1 MRSRCKAWTRNQPVN
16 NGSAVLPGRFLFA
29 QNGHPIAS
37 RPFANRSRSWRI
49 IAFMDA
55 SRKDIRA
62 RLKAVPT
69 KAQLSAMLDASTL
82 SDAQREAVFLVYGM
96 GRTRV
101 RASLEMG
108 VSLSCLNKL
117 IASSYDKLG

>member
-1 MRSRCKAWTRNQPVN
+1 MPKN
-16 NGSAVLPGRFLFA
+16 RFEA
-29 QNGHPIAS
+29 AS
-37 RPFANRSRSWRI
+37 RPFANRSRSGRI
-49 IAFMDA
+49 IASMDA
-55 SRKDIRA
+55 LRKDIRA

-69 KAQLSAMLDASTL
+69 KSELSAMLDASTL

>member
-1 MRSRCKAWTRNQPVN
+1 M
-16 NGSAVLPGRFLFA
+16 PGRFFLPR
-29 QNGHPIAS
+29 NRRRTAS
-37 RPFANRSRSWRI
+37 RPFASRSRSGRI

-55 SRKDIRA
+55 LRKDIRA

-69 KAQLSAMLDASTL
+69 KCELSAMLDASTL

-101 RASLEMG
+101 RASFEMG

>member
-1 MRSRCKAWTRNQPVN
+1 
-16 NGSAVLPGRFLFA
+16 
-29 QNGHPIAS
+29 
-37 RPFANRSRSWRI
+37 
-49 IAFMDA
+49 MDA

-82 SDAQREAVFLVYGM
+82 SEAQREAIVLVYGM

-101 RASLEMG
+101 RASLDMG

>member
-1 MRSRCKAWTRNQPVN
+1 M
-16 NGSAVLPGRFLFA
+16 
-29 QNGHPIAS
+29 IAS
-37 RPFANRSRSWRI
+37 
-49 IAFMDA
+49 MDA
-55 SRKDIRA
+55 LRKDIRA

-69 KAQLSAMLDASTL
+69 KCELSAMLDASTL

-101 RASLEMG
+101 RASLDMG

-117 IASSYDKLG
+117 IAMTNSGETREKPKPPAVG